1 MGATAFVLRIGT
13 AGYMTGRKGMHR
25 TISVV
30 MICTPVLP
38 LAETGGL
45 PIL

>member
-1 MGATAFVLRIGT
+1 MGATAPVPRIGT
-13 AGYMTGRKGMHR
+13 AGQRDGEKGMHR

-38 LAETGGL
+38 FAETGGL
-45 PIL
+45 PIR